1 MVHLNDIS
9 CVYEVMGTMKTLVPV
24 HKDDPVTCLS
34 KRLHYVLLSDCPLAK
49 SQLDLQIYQ
58 VKKEH
63 MPTSAALTETI
74 VFTLNCGVY
83 LSYSSLLCNTWMSRN
98 LGCDFL

>member
-34 KRLHYVLLSDCPLAK
+34 ER
-49 SQLDLQIYQ
+49 LQIYQ

-63 MPTSAALTETI
+63 TPTSAVLTETV

-98 LGCDFL
+98 LGGDFL